1 MTASTDRFGIDYV
14 HPLINYRERD
24 GEPAASFEEAIERAK
39 VKAATMITLSSG
51 RLKVMDEIRNDENNS
66 FTINFA
72 FVQGGKPTGGFIE
85 VNLIP
90 PSRSGLAVVIRGGL
104 EELSNTY

>member
-1 MTASTDRFGIDYV
+1 MSNATERFGIDYV

-24 GEPAASFEEAIERAK
+24 GEPAVTFEEGIERAR
-39 VKAATMITLSSG
+39 VKAATMVTLSSG
-51 RLKVMDEIRNDENNS
+51 RLKVLDETRDDNAHT
-66 FTINFA
+66 FVINFA

-104 EELSNTY
+104 EELTNNY

>member
-1 MTASTDRFGIDYV
+1 MTTAAERFGIDYV

-24 GEPAASFEEAIERAK
+24 GEPAVNFEEAIERARG
-39 VKAATMITLSSG
+39 KAAAMVTLSSG
-51 RLKVMDEIRNDENNS
+51 RLKVLDEVRDDEKS
-66 FTINFA
+66 AFTINFA